1 MPISNTVDSS
11 SSLAGL
17 GTSSARTLKNER
29 FGGNATLTAISL
41 GEVRDVRDSSEATAA
56 IQAALLDMGFAL
68 RPYTTSSGYKVG
80 GVDGDWGPQTERAV
94 TNFQRHA
101 AAFFPD
107 VRATGVFDRAT
118 LRALDAMAPA
128 PGKKAW
134 DAGQP
139 SRTPTPIWKRDG
151 TPLRVVVVKNEH
163 RTFMFDDSGKIS
175 GIFAN
180 SIGKG
185 STPTDTGLKKVTGKL
200 GLADTR
206 RTGSSLW
213 GDPGA
218 FGVRI
223 IDLSWADGRRS
234 GEELHGTF
242 KDSQLG
248 MDVSHGCMR
257 HHNEDILTMFAALS
271 VGDRVAVVESID
283 APELAGSS
291 PFRA

>member
-1 MPISNTVDSS
+1 MPISNTVESS
-11 SSLAGL
+11 SPVAGF
-17 GTSSARTLKNER
+17 GTPATRTLRNER
-29 FGGNATLTAISL
+29 FADNPTLTAIAL
-41 GEVRDVRDSSEATAA
+41 GEIRNIGDSSEATAA
-56 IQAALLDMGFAL
+56 VQAALLDMGFAL
-68 RPYTTSSGYKVG
+68 RPYTTTSGYKVG

-94 TNFQRHA
+94 VNFQRHA

-107 VRATGVFDRAT
+107 VRPTGEFDRAT
-118 LRALDAMAPA
+118 LRALDALAPA

-139 SRTPTPIWKRDG
+139 CRTPTPIWKRDG

-175 GIFAN
+175 GVFAN

-185 STPTDTGLKKVTGKL
+185 STPTDIGLKKVTGKL
-200 GLADTR
+200 GLADAR
-206 RTGSSLW
+206 RTGSNLW

-242 KDSQLG
+242 KDAQLG

-257 HHNEDILTMFAALS
+257 HHNEDILLLFSALS
-271 VGDRVAVVESID
+271 VGDRVAVVERID
-283 APELAGSS
+283 APELAGAS